1 MKKHRANKIIK
12 EIHDT
17 IFSIE
22 FLNQFRRSEKYF
34 TRKRKLTFVNLIAF
48 ITNFLTK
55 SSQAELNQYIDFM
68 NIKER
73 ISQQAFSKARQ
84 KIKPEAFKHLFEIT
98 VRGAMED
105 NEMKRYKG
113 YRLFA
118 IDSTEIHLEPT
129 EELVERYGRKKHNQN
144 CKARVSMLCEV
155 NEGMIIDAVMESYSV
170 GERDLAKQHLET
182 FKAYKRP
189 KDLIIFD
196 RGYPSKELI
205 ALLSDQKINYLM
217 RVQRSFSR
225 IIDESEKEDYYM
237 DIVYQKKSYKVR
249 VIKLILPSGE
259 IETLVTNLARNK
271 FKKLEF
277 EELYFKRW
285 PIETKYNTIKNKLKL
300 ETFSGRTLIS
310 VQQDFY
316 ATVFIA
322 NLVSIAKVMA
332 DESIEEMN
340 QEKDLKYDYQ
350 VNESMLIGHLK
361 NRLVKCLLVK
371 NNKRRSKLLSEM
383 IEDATLNR
391 VPIRPGRSFERKN
404 IDKKKRSNKRPI
416 KQNH

>member
-1 MKKHRANKIIK
+1 MKKHRANKIIS

-17 IFSIE
+17 ILSIQ
-22 FLNQFRRSEKYF
+22 FLNQFRTSEKYF

-48 ITNFLTK
+48 ITNFLSK
-55 SSQAELNQYIDFM
+55 SSQAELNQYFDFM
-68 NIKER
+68 HIKER

-84 KIKPEAFKHLFEIT
+84 KIKPEAFKHLFDMT
-98 VRGAMED
+98 VRGVMED
-105 NEMKRYKG
+105 PDIKRYKG

-129 EELVERYGRKKHNQN
+129 LELVERYGQKSHNQN

-155 NEGMIIDAVMESYSV
+155 NEGMIVDAIMESYAV
-170 GERDLAKQHLET
+170 GERELAKQHLEA
-182 FKAYKRP
+182 FASYKHP

-205 ALLSDQKINYLM
+205 ALLSNQKINYLM
-217 RVQRSFSR
+217 RVQRSFSC
-225 IIDESEKEDYYM
+225 IIDESTKEDYYM
-237 DIVYQKKSYKVR
+237 DIIYQKKSYKVR
-249 VIKLILPSGE
+249 VIKLVLPSGE
-259 IETLVTNLARNK
+259 VETLITNLARNK

-316 ATVFIA
+316 ATIFLA
-322 NLVSIAKVMA
+322 NLVNITKVIADDSIK
-332 DESIEEMN
+332 EMN
-340 QEKDLKYDYQ
+340 KEKDLKYDYQ

-361 NRLVKCLLVK
+361 NRLIKCLLIQ
-371 NNKRRSKLLSEM
+371 NNRRRSRVLSNI